1 MDSILLVDDNKF
13 VLSKIHSI
21 MLKYTNEF
29 DVISVTN
36 GEKAIGV
43 LMETHIDL
51 VVTDLVMPHTDG
63 LTLLAYI
70 NDHYPHIL
78 CIAMTGYAS
87 DNIIK
92 MLPDN
97 LVQLIQKPFKIYEL
111 IAIIKSSLKQKP
123 PAGSL
128 NGISIPSF
136 LQLIEMEEKSC
147 ALDVTLANNK
157 KGTFLFR
164 EGRLYDATFESMKGE
179 SAAIEMLQSGEKAAF
194 ILKTLPN
201 QDIPRKINSG
211 TSELLLKAA
220 WAKDINSSSQAAE
233 H

>member
-111 IAIIKSSLKQKP
+111 IAISHP
-123 PAGSL
+123 P
-128 NGISIPSF
+128 
-136 LQLIEMEEKSC
+136 
-147 ALDVTLANNK
+147 VV
-157 KGTFLFR
+157 
-164 EGRLYDATFESMKGE
+164 
-179 SAAIEMLQSGEKAAF
+179 
-194 ILKTLPN
+194 
-201 QDIPRKINSG
+201 
-211 TSELLLKAA
+211 
-220 WAKDINSSSQAAE
+220 
-233 H
+233 